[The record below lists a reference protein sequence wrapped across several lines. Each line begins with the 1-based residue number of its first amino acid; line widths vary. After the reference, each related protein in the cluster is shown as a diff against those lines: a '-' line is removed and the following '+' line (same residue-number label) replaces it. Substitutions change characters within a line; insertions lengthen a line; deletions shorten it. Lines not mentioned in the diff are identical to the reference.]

1 MIEFGFVFI
10 GGLVIAVFG
19 YAFSRLIIKNGE
31 ETHEED
37 GEEDGE
43 PEEGKARDG
52 KPYADDFRLDREYLN
67 NLPKTPKKTVK
78 KPAKKTVKKPM
89 KKTVKKTVNLK
100 KARHVKRHTLKG
112 ARRG

>member
-52 KPYADDFRLDREYLN
+52 KPYADDFRLDREYLF

-78 KPAKKTVKKPM
+78 KPAK
-89 KKTVKKTVNLK
+89 
-100 KARHVKRHTLKG
+100 RHVKRHTLKG

>member
-43 PEEGKARDG
+43 PEEGKACETT
-52 KPYADDFRLDREYLN
+52 Y
-67 NLPKTPKKTVK
+67 T
-78 KPAKKTVKKPM
+78 
-89 KKTVKKTVNLK
+89 
-100 KARHVKRHTLKG
+100 KG
-112 ARRG
+112 GATWLIFLCCI

>member
-1 MIEFGFVFI
+1 MIEFSFVVI
-10 GGLVIAVFG
+10 IGLVIAVFG
-19 YAFSRLIIKNGE
+19 YAFSRLIIKN
-31 ETHEED
+31 
-37 GEEDGE
+37 
-43 PEEGKARDG
+43 RDG

-78 KPAKKTVKKPM
+78 KPAKKTVKKP
-89 KKTVKKTVNLK
+89 VKKTVNLK